1 MLLWV
6 LCLKLWW
13 LWLPLGA
20 LAHPSART
28 TLGRRSISEILE
40 LRDAELTPEQTEPL
54 EALAVNGQ
62 PSIQQLAPLLVY
74 PDGQRPPPPASRPTG
89 NDTML
94 NPFWMRYNG
103 PGVSNVTV
111 DMTVGKGVNREI
123 PIDWEY
129 PPYTEKKLIEIRGF
143 MDTVTTETDISIDI
157 LGWPLG
163 DFHGNLD
170 DGMKI
175 DVNIVV
181 ARGDLII
188 YEVRGRPKDQV
199 WIRVDL
205 MLPFHQHFNK
215 KIHMFDLPH
224 RDAAA
229 AQTPPT
235 ETA

>member
-6 LCLKLWW
+6 LYLKLWW

-20 LAHPSART
+20 LTHPSVRT
-28 TLGRRSISEILE
+28 TLGRRAISEILE
-40 LRDAELTPEQTEPL
+40 LRDAELPPDQTETL
-54 EALAVNGQ
+54 KALAVNGQ

-74 PDGQRPPPPASRPTG
+74 PDGRRPPPLASRPAG

-94 NPFWMRYNG
+94 NPFWMRYDG
-103 PGVSNVTV
+103 PGVFNT
-111 DMTVGKGVNREI
+111 TVGKGVNREV

-129 PPYTEKKLIEIRGF
+129 PPFTEKKLIAIRGF
-143 MDTVTTETDISIDI
+143 MDTETTETDISVDV

-175 DVNIVV
+175 DCNIVV
-181 ARGDLII
+181 AKGDLII
-188 YEVRGRPKDQV
+188 YEVRGIPKDQV

-229 AQTPPT
+229 AKKPPT